1 MGKIQLLPEEV
12 INKIAAG
19 EVVERPASIVKE
31 LIENSLDAGAT
42 EITIE
47 LEQAGKALLRVTDNG
62 EGMDKEDAHKALER
76 HATSKIRSADDLFS
90 IHTLGFRGEALASI
104 AAVSLLSLTTQQED
118 KIEGYCIAAIGGQNI
133 SKDSVAAEQGTI
145 IEVKDLFFN
154 TPARKKFLKSDAVE
168 LRHGVDVILRY
179 ALSNPLTGFR
189 LLHEGE
195 ELLHA
200 PPVGE
205 VRERIAS
212 LFGAELARDCLPVIA
227 EEAGICIK
235 GYIAKPQQ
243 ARKDKS
249 KQMLFVNKRWV
260 RNEYV
265 TKAVADAYH
274 SLLPVHQHPVFF
286 LALELDPQTI
296 DVNIHPQKTEVKIE
310 QAERVC
316 QAVHQAVRQTLEK
329 HNLVPSMTIA
339 SEEVDFSAGKKQEI
353 AYQKEAQH
361 QKQRKVTG
369 VAKYVLE
376 PSQQTVLQVKDAQ
389 REDSYGTEAT
399 VPEKNKEELKL
410 RLSIPITPAK
420 SNAAEEEKKHKET
433 QQEPEKRSSPY
444 RKLPPLKLLGQ
455 AHRTFF
461 VAETHGGIVFIDQH
475 VVQERILYE
484 RFMEQYMNKAVAMQQ
499 LLQGEVLDVSP
510 AESLLMQEKR
520 EELEQLGFA
529 LEPFGKRSYVLKTI
543 PTIFGKVQPKEL
555 LHDVLATLEEQ
566 QNSLEQAQEAII
578 TRMACRASV
587 KAGDE
592 VSIPQMEKLLAEL
605 EQCILP
611 YTCPHGRAIIIKLPV
626 EELEKKFKR
635 R

>member
-1 MGKIQLLPEEV
+1 MGKIQLLPEAV

-19 EVVERPASIVKE
+19 EVIERPASIVKE

-42 EITIE
+42 EITVE
-47 LEQAGKALLRVTDNG
+47 LEEAGKALIRVTDNG
-62 EGMDKEDAHKALER
+62 EGMDKDDAHKALER

-104 AAVSLLSLTTQQED
+104 AAVSQLSLTTQQED
-118 KIEGYCIAAIGGQNI
+118 KIEGYGIAAIGGQI
-133 SKDSVAAEQGTI
+133 VSKDSVAVEQGTI
-145 IEVKDLFFN
+145 IEVKGLFFN

-168 LRHGVDVILRY
+168 LRHSVDVVLRY
-179 ALSNPLTGFR
+179 ALSNPLAGFR
-189 LLHEGE
+189 LRHDGE

-212 LFGAELARDCLPVIA
+212 LFGAELARDCLPVLA
-227 EEAGICIK
+227 EEPGISIK

-249 KQMLFVNKRWV
+249 KQMLFVNQRWV

-265 TKAVADAYH
+265 SKAVEDAYH

-286 LALELDPQTI
+286 LALELDPRAI

-310 QAERVC
+310 QGEKVC
-316 QAVHQAVRQTLEK
+316 HAVHQAVRATLEQ
-329 HNLVPSMTIA
+329 HNLIPTVDIA
-339 SEEVDFSAGKKQEI
+339 SEEWHALPRKTFSSRKEKK
-353 AYQKEAQH
+353 A
-361 QKQRKVTG
+361 TG

-376 PSQQTVLQVKDAQ
+376 PSQQMVLQAKDAP
-389 REDSYGTEAT
+389 REEKYGKETA
-399 VPEKNKEELKL
+399 VPNKNKEELKL
-410 RLSIPITPAK
+410 RLSLPATPAE
-420 SNAAEEEKKHKET
+420 SEAALEEKMHKET
-433 QQEPEKRSSPY
+433 QQEPEKRLAPQG
-444 RKLPPLKLLGQ
+444 KLPPLKLLGQ
-455 AHRTFF
+455 AHKTFF

-475 VVQERILYE
+475 VVQERVLYE
-484 RFMEQYMNKAVAMQQ
+484 RFMEQYMNKAVAVQQ

-510 AESLLMQEKR
+510 AESILLQEKQ
-520 EELEQLGFA
+520 EELEKLGFA

-543 PTIFGKVQPKEL
+543 PTVFGKVQPKEL
-555 LHDVLATLEEQ
+555 LHAVLATLEEQ
-566 QNSLEQAQEAII
+566 QNSLEQAQEVII

-605 EQCILP
+605 EQCTLP